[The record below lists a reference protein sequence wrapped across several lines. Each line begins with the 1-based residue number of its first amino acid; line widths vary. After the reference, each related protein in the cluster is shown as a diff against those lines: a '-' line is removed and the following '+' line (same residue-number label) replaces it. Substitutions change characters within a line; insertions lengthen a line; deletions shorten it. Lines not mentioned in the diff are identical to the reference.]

1 MLKKTKAMIMRKELS
16 KSENYVSVLFRQNK
30 LSLIIQFTLYFLF
43 TSVSA
48 QNFNVQ
54 LSSTEASCIGNGSI
68 SVSLSALTPESQIEL
83 NFFLLPNIT
92 TPFRTFSTNNANDTD
107 IIHIENALPAG
118 AYTVIAIQAAVNQTS
133 EQTGNIN
140 IINSATNLSF
150 NTTFQAVCNEQNM
163 TVNTISGNPNSYE
176 LRDSLGNTIAGPQA
190 SNVFNNVNAGN
201 FLLIVTDLCGNSSG
215 LSIPINATL
224 ANYVVYRTGSQ
235 FRFDNLSSC
244 DSIEHTSRLVFNGS
258 NQIPNER
265 FPINLTYTIA
275 RQNGDTITNT
285 SVWLS
290 NADNFENMNI
300 PFFAGESYN
309 FIVTGYDNCGNTF
322 SRTDLIVAE
331 PKSLFRAFPAICGTK
346 YLRIS
351 TIYRHYA
358 PITVSFI
365 SYPAGFSPWNYN
377 ANFETDSLSAAFF
390 TIPDNIDF
398 GSPNM
403 PGVPEGVY
411 IIDISSCDR
420 TETLTRQVINDT
432 QYEIVATKSYVGC
445 DENQGSIALQ
455 IRILNATGQADNFV
469 SVAITDA
476 PVEFTT
482 QFGSL
487 PYNVSNNI
495 ADNGQFFMN
504 SLPAGVYIVQAI
516 GQCGIPLT
524 STFTIHPKQIAF
536 SKTLTQACG
545 VFSINTSLTSTLGN
559 AVQWLQKY
567 YPESGQWGHPL
578 TGNLYTEGNNIGLS
592 HGLKLSDATNGNGQT
607 VSLGSFSNISSFG
620 QFRVIVQYSIHS
632 NGDSQNINC
641 TDVVDTFNIEPFGIT
656 INDFFVFNCVN
667 GNSELTVSASGI
679 PPLTY
684 SIIEING
691 VVLANPI
698 LNGTNS
704 VFGNLEP
711 GQYKIRVEDLCG
723 NVQTVTIQT
732 NTTIPPVITPSN
744 LCEGQNGTLTVWGLG
759 NVNIDWQKAPSLDVI
774 ASGNTLNFQPF
785 SFLNDAGTYLATIN
799 SPSGTC
805 PSQIISIDIDSV
817 PTWPNAGQGQVVDIL
832 ESNATTMNLFDII
845 LPPYDNYGIWEELT
859 NSGQQTGAI
868 FNAQNVNPGSYT
880 FNYIVE
886 GICTGWDT
894 AQVVVNII
902 SEALI
907 ANPDNFNLDCP
918 VFSSS
923 MIGNV
928 TQNDLHFSNP
938 VISNN
943 YTIETAIPDLFN
955 AISMDSLGNVWINEN
970 GTFNNTYELTY
981 TIVYTSNTTVS
992 SNGVITVI
1000 IGSDISVPAFTSVL
1014 PADTLVTCDNVPTPE
1029 SMTAENQCGPVNV
1042 LFTEVT
1048 ITGNC
1053 PSEYTLIRTW
1063 AAQTQ
1068 GGVETV
1074 YSQNIQVVDTAA
1086 PASFD
1091 LPEIFVTCSDLIPAP
1106 NTDDIFV
1113 LSSDNCSDFSLAFLG
1128 DQSNAQ
1134 TCPETITRTYRI
1146 TDACGNFTDVNQ
1158 NIIVHD
1164 TIAPWA
1170 SNLTSLV
1177 LTCIDE
1183 LPAADIA
1190 LITDA
1195 TDNCGLQSIIHL
1207 SDQSNNELCSEI
1219 ITRTYRLQDACNT
1232 TFDVVQLFM
1241 IQDTIA
1247 PLAPNPA
1254 SIVVSCPGDI
1264 PIADI
1269 NVVTNVSDNC
1279 SNVSIQ
1285 FIQDVS
1291 NGNYCYGEQI
1301 QRIYT
1306 LSDACQNTSE
1316 VVQIINV
1323 AANMAHDLSIQHT
1336 NPLRCNGDDGSIL
1349 LSGLYPNYN
1358 YLVNFNGQSY
1368 DLTTNQNGTL
1378 TIGGLT
1384 AGYYSDFELL
1394 PLGCASCIIYSTL
1407 SVTLQDP
1414 EPPFISAGADFSLCE
1429 GNYAILFAENP
1440 QYAQITWDNGIENGI
1455 PFEIQVGQ
1463 NTYVL
1468 TASLLDCYAFDTV
1481 TITVNPLPNVD
1492 AGQDISLCQ
1501 NDELILEVSGANSYT
1516 WTNLSMHGGPILQV
1530 GSLNTY
1536 LVQGVDENGCM
1547 NSDTVLVTIIASP
1560 EPTFSMSSNESCY
1573 SPVEVQFANTTESNS
1588 AIEAYSW
1595 DFGLASTSSN
1605 LNQTSA
1611 TFTEVGCHDVTLTLT
1626 YANGC
1631 SNSTTLSE
1639 AFCIHPAPLANFE
1652 ILTLNPQTGFPIVV
1666 NNSSE
1671 NATEFNWTYGNEQSN
1686 FENPEIIFNE
1696 HGAQQITLIATN
1708 EFGCTDTTSQFI
1720 QVENVVLLYVPTAF
1734 TPNGDA
1740 DNNTFSPVIGAG
1752 VQLDTY
1758 RLYIFNRWGEI
1769 VYETTDIEAGWDGK
1783 IKNMDC
1789 PDGTYIWKIEFKA
1802 SNSINEQH
1810 SGHVSLIR

>member
-1 MLKKTKAMIMRKELS
+1 MIMKKELF
-16 KSENYVSVLFRQNK
+16 ETVNYLSVLFRQNK

-92 TPFRTFSTNNANDTD
+92 TPFRTFSTNNTNDTN
-107 IIHIENALPAG
+107 IIHVENALPAG
-118 AYTVIAIQAAVNQTS
+118 AYTVIVTQATLNQTS
-133 EQTGNIN
+133 EQSVNIN
-140 IINSATNLSF
+140 IVNSATNLAF
-150 NTTFQAVCNEQNM
+150 NTSFQAVCNGQNM

-176 LRDSLGNTIAGPQA
+176 LRDSQGNTIAGPQA
-190 SNVFNNVNAGN
+190 SNVFNNVSAGN

-215 LSIPINATL
+215 LTIPINATL
-224 ANYVVYRTGSQ
+224 ANYVVYRAGSQ

-275 RQNGDTITNT
+275 RQNGDTITNS

-377 ANFETDSLSAAFF
+377 SNFETDSLSATFS

-403 PGVPEGVY
+403 AGLPEGVY

-420 TETLTRQVINDT
+420 TETLTRQVINET
-432 QYEIVATKSYVGC
+432 QYDIVATKSYVGC
-445 DENQGSIALQ
+445 DANQGSIALQ
-455 IRILNATGQADNFV
+455 IRILNTTGQADNFV
-469 SVAITDA
+469 SIAITDA

-482 QFGSL
+482 QFGGL
-487 PYNVSNNI
+487 PYNVNNNI
-495 ADNGQFFMN
+495 AVNGQFFMN

-592 HGLKLSDATNGNGQT
+592 HGLKLSDATSGNGQT

-632 NGDSQNINC
+632 NGDSDNINC
-641 TDVVDTFNIEPFGIT
+641 RDVVDTFNVEPFGIT

-667 GNSELTVSASGI
+667 GNSELTVNASGI
-679 PPLTY
+679 PPLSY

-691 VVLANPI
+691 VALANPI

-774 ASGNTLNFQPF
+774 ATGNTLTFQPF
-785 SFLNDAGTYLATIN
+785 SFNNDAGTYLATIN

-805 PSQIISIDIDSV
+805 PSQIISIEIDTI
-817 PTWPNAGQGQVVDIL
+817 PAWPNAGQGQVVDIL
-832 ESNATTMNLFDII
+832 ESNTSSMNLFDILI
-845 LPPYDNYGIWEELT
+845 PPFDNYGVWEDLT
-859 NSGQQTGAI
+859 NSGQQNGAI
-868 FNAQNVNPGSYT
+868 FSAQNVNPGTYG
-880 FNYIVE
+880 FQYIVD
-886 GICTGWDT
+886 GACSGSDT
-894 AQVVVNII
+894 AFVVINII
-902 SEALI
+902 PEALLASNDQI
-907 ANPDNFNLDCP
+907 SLECP
-918 VFSSS
+918 VYSLIN
-923 MIGNV
+923 IGNV
-928 TQNDLHFSNP
+928 MQNDMHFGNI
-938 VISNN
+938 VN
-943 YTIETAIPDLFN
+943 FN
-955 AISMDSLGNVWINEN
+955 AYNIQTLVPDNQNAIAVDSFGNIWVNEN
-970 GTFNNTYELTY
+970 ATFNNTYQLTY
-981 TIVYTSNTTVS
+981 QIAYAANPNITSFANLS
-992 SNGVITVI
+992 IS
-1000 IGSDISVPAFTSVL
+1000 IGADLGIPIFVGNIPQ
-1014 PADTLVTCDNVPTPE
+1014 DTLVACDNIP
-1029 SMTAENQCGPVNV
+1029 MTETLTAQNDCGPVV
-1042 LFTEVT
+1042 VT
-1048 ITGNC
+1048 F
-1053 PSEYTLIRTW
+1053 SEEMLVGACANEYSLIRTW
-1063 AAQTQ
+1063 VANTIDNVQTIHIQ
-1068 GGVETV
+1068 T
-1074 YSQNIQVVDTAA
+1074 IQVVDTTA
-1086 PASFD
+1086 PNNLS
-1091 LPEIFVTCSDLIPAP
+1091 LPEISVTCIDEIPTP
-1106 NTDDIFV
+1106 NLNEV
-1113 LSSDNCSDFSLAFLG
+1113 LALSSDNCGLATVEFLN
-1128 DQSNAQ
+1128 DQSNNQ
-1134 TCPETITRTYRI
+1134 SCPEIITRTYRI
-1146 TDACGNFTDVNQ
+1146 SDDCGNFRDVYQ

-1170 SNLTSLV
+1170 SNLANLV
-1177 LTCIDE
+1177 LSCIDE
-1183 LPAADIA
+1183 LPASDIA
-1190 LITDA
+1190 MITDA

-1207 SDQSNNELCSEI
+1207 SDQSNNALCSEI
-1219 ITRTYRLQDACNT
+1219 ITRTYRLQDACNNN
-1232 TFDVVQLFM
+1232 FDVVQLFI

-1247 PLAPNPA
+1247 PQASNPE
-1254 SIVVSCPGDI
+1254 IIMVSCPSDI
-1264 PIADI
+1264 PTADI
-1269 NVVTNVSDNC
+1269 SVLTNVSDNC
-1279 SNVSIQ
+1279 STVSIQ
-1285 FIQDVS
+1285 FTQDIT

-1323 AANMAHDLSIQHT
+1323 EAKMANDLSIQYT
-1336 NPLRCNGDDGSIL
+1336 NPLRCNADDGSIS

-1358 YLVNFNGQSY
+1358 YVVNFNGQSY
-1368 DLTTNQNGTL
+1368 DLSTNQNGTL

-1394 PLGCASCIIYSTL
+1394 PLGCASCTIYSTL

-1440 QYAQITWDNGIENGI
+1440 QNAQINWDNGIENGI
-1455 PFEIQVGQ
+1455 PFEIEVGQ
-1463 NTYVL
+1463 NTYVVE
-1468 TASLLDCYAFDTV
+1468 AKLLDCYAYDTV
-1481 TITVNPLPNVD
+1481 VITVHALPNIY
-1492 AGQDISLCQ
+1492 AGEDLMICENEFVTLEATGGVNYQWSNFAPNGTPFQ
-1501 NDELILEVSGANSYT
+1501 QTELQE
-1516 WTNLSMHGGPILQV
+1516 
-1530 GSLNTY
+1530 TY
-1536 LVQGVDENGCM
+1536 IVTGVDSNGCI
-1547 NSDTVLVTIIASP
+1547 NSDTLIVTLISSP
-1560 EPTFSMSSNESCY
+1560 EPTFSMSSTESCY
-1573 SPVEVQFANTTESNS
+1573 SPAEVQFANTTESTS
-1588 AIEAYSW
+1588 AIEAYYW

-1611 TFTEVGCHDVTLTLT
+1611 TFAEVGCHDVTLTLT

-1631 SNSTTLSE
+1631 SNTTTVTD
-1639 AFCIHPAPLANFE
+1639 AFCIYPSPEAKFE
-1652 ILTLNPQTGFPIVV
+1652 ILTSNPQTGFPIVV

-1671 NATEFNWTYGNEQSN
+1671 NASWFNWNFGNEQSN

-1769 VYETTDIEAGWDGK
+1769 VYETTDIESGWDGK

-1789 PDGTYIWKIEFKA
+1789 PDGVYIWKIEFKA